1 MTAAPVTRADIPA
14 ITDNILADARQVR
27 PSRVLLTVL
36 GAIGT
41 ALGWATGRTFVAD
54 GWIAGR
60 IFLTGAFFVEAVIY
74 GFRAGAM
81 LPPRAIPPEEPQ
93 SR

>member
-1 MTAAPVTRADIPA
+1 MSPPVTRTDIPA
-14 ITDNILADARQVR
+14 VTDDILADARQVR
-27 PSRVLLTVL
+27 LSRVLLTVL

-41 ALGWATGRTFVAD
+41 AFGWLVGRTFVVI

-60 IFLTGAFFVEAVIY
+60 TFLTGAFFVEAVIY

-81 LPPRAIPPEEPQ
+81 LPPRAIPPEAPQ